1 MTEPNKE
8 GAASWRLY
16 AEDEKQATVIL
27 RATKHHHYGERFLT
41 MFSNT
46 AEGLAQFDRPSV
58 YYRTLIFLAT
68 KLDPIQFRRM
78 SAREVA
84 EGVGIS
90 QASAERALMML
101 ESDKVLIHNHQ
112 ATGAKARRLNNRL
125 FWGSSA
131 QKRSETE
138 LDPMLDTTRG
148 R

>member
-1 MTEPNKE
+1 M
-8 GAASWRLY
+8 L
-16 AEDEKQATVIL
+16 
-27 RATKHHHYGERFLT
+27 
-41 MFSNT
+41 
-46 AEGLAQFDRPSV
+46 DRPSV

-68 KLDPIQFRRM
+68 ALDPIQFRRL

-84 EGVGIS
+84 EGAGIS

-101 ESDKVLIHNHQ
+101 ESDKVVIHNSQ
-112 ATGAKARRLNNRL
+112 STGAKARRLNNRL

-138 LDPMLDTTRG
+138 LDPMLDSTRG